1 MIYLDANVFIFAN
14 LNSQSIGDA
23 ARSLLRDVQVGKVE
37 AATSTLSFDELT
49 WAVKK
54 NRSPEDSV
62 VAGEAFL
69 NMPRLKLVEV
79 DADLLAG
86 ALKVTKEYAL
96 DPRDSIHA
104 ASAVKEGADVVVSTD
119 RHFEK
124 VKELRR
130 RDLSGA
136 RSK

>member
-1 MIYLDANVFIFAN
+1 MIYLDANVFVFAN
-14 LNSQSIGDA
+14 LNTQGVGDA
-23 ARSLLRDVQVGKVE
+23 ARSLLKDVQTGKVE

-86 ALKVTKEYAL
+86 ALKVMREYSL

-104 ASAVKEGADVVVSTD
+104 ASAMKEGASVIVSTD
-119 RHFEK
+119 KHFEK
-124 VKELRR
+124 VRELRR
-130 RDLSGA
+130 RDVSGG
-136 RSK
+136 RSG